1 VLGAYD
7 GSYTGPNKW
16 QFSTTW
22 RYQKSDRHFRGSE
35 EEKNRQAE
43 GSEVVN
49 TINLAELGIRY
60 NVSEQ
65 TSVSVGIPYLMAE
78 RSSPIRNSSRAVV
91 GRSITHASALSDITI
106 MGRRLL
112 WKPSEHPNGNVSFG
126 LGVKLPTG
134 RDNITDAR
142 TRMVNGQQVVTIETV
157 DQSIQPG
164 DGGFG
169 AILDLQVL
177 QRVLNNNGT
186 AYLATSYLLNP
197 DNTNGV
203 HTFRGDS
210 EEIMSVADQYLARV
224 GLAYAAPS
232 WKGLSLSL
240 GGRLEGVPVHDL
252 IGDSDGFR
260 RPGYAVSV
268 EPGMSY
274 SKGAHSVS
282 LTVPYALYRNRTR
295 SVPDRLDGGH
305 GDAAFADYIIML
317 GYWRRY

>member
-1 VLGAYD
+1 MLGAYD

-78 RSSPIRNSSRAVV
+78 RSSPIRNASRAVV

-126 LGVKLPTG
+126 LGIKLPTG

-142 TRMVNGQQVVTIETV
+142 TRIVNGQEVVTIETV

-203 HTFRGDS
+203 HTFRGDG
-210 EEIMSVADQYLARV
+210 EEIMSVADQYVARV
-224 GLAYAAPS
+224 GMAYAAPG

-252 IGDSDGFR
+252 VGSSDGFR